1 MSRTRHDLEAL
12 LESVYVKCNPA
23 KLLSTPGFVRTV
35 LDKYDGYHDCLVM
48 KLRNKYQ
55 NVAPYELQ
63 QLDDFVTSNQKN
75 GTDFFLFNDSP
86 SQTKRHIHTGTI
98 ARRNSREWA
107 SKVRAHKTRD
117 VKMQLLRAIYE
128 KCNPEKLSQ
137 PGWLESVVTKYDGYD
152 DVLIQRLEQKYCQ
165 TAPNEIQALK
175 EHLREHSRPKRVSQA
190 WATEAR
196 DAMKR
201 RDEER
206 KSQSVEAEKPI
217 RSRRRPPPKP
227 KGRVSFSELT
237 QLKRRDSERPPG
249 TLERE
254 ARELKLPHSCFH
266 QNVNCITHLFH
277 HKEVT

>member
-1 MSRTRHDLEAL
+1 
-12 LESVYVKCNPA
+12 
-23 KLLSTPGFVRTV
+23 
-35 LDKYDGYHDCLVM
+35 
-48 KLRNKYQ
+48 
-55 NVAPYELQ
+55 
-63 QLDDFVTSNQKN
+63 
-75 GTDFFLFNDSP
+75 
-86 SQTKRHIHTGTI
+86 
-98 ARRNSREWA
+98 
-107 SKVRAHKTRD
+107 
-117 VKMQLLRAIYE
+117 MQLLRAIYE

-152 DVLIQRLEQKYCQ
+152 DVLIQRLDQKYCQ

-237 QLKRRDSERPPG
+237 QVKRRDSERPPG
-249 TLERE
+249 MLCSSVVLERSVR
-254 ARELKLPHSCFH
+254 ARSARA
-266 QNVNCITHLFH
+266 
-277 HKEVT
+277 

>member
-1 MSRTRHDLEAL
+1 MRHDLDAL

-75 GTDFFLFNDSP
+75 GTDFNDSHLK
-86 SQTKRHIHTGTI
+86 TYLHTHIHTGSI

-107 SKVRAHKTRD
+107 IKVRQSKTRD

-128 KCNPEKLSQ
+128 KCNQEKLNQ

-152 DVLIQRLEQKYCQ
+152 DVLIQRLNQKYCQ
-165 TAPNEIQALK
+165 TAPNEIQALR
-175 EHLREHSRPKRVSQA
+175 EYLREHSTPKRVSQA

-227 KGRVSFSELT
+227 KGRVSFSELL
-237 QLKRRDSERPPG
+237 QVRRRDSERPPG
-249 TLERE
+249 TLERHISRFE
-254 ARELKLPHSCFH
+254 KK
-266 QNVNCITHLFH
+266 THTH
-277 HKEVT
+277 TQ